1 MANLEVKNQIIQL
14 YKTNRAKYDD
24 ASKSIKKY
32 RAEFLKDF
40 GPDKLKQ
47 MNPDELLNRLCF
59 QNGNMDDMMHR
70 LELDEELRQWFGSI
84 KGAGQAM
91 LSYLIS
97 REKDG
102 KWYYRERNPQ
112 KRTTLIKT
120 QISKESAKTVAINI
134 RDLLV
139 FASNKLINSLLESV
153 GDYQN
158 LGKVFYN
165 KCRVLGLPNEICDS
179 LWFRKYLHIVCPD
192 KMSSWYAKG
201 YFKRAF
207 DMLGLTWHDDIYAT
221 VGEVAVFAR
230 ECNVPL
236 GIFETIVGADIGLPD
251 KKNSMTTIGNKKTRG
266 NNMPETNSSQI
277 PLNQILYGAPGTG
290 KTYSTI
296 IKAMEI
302 LENDG
307 GDYGFNI
314 SKERYD
320 ELHGKFNDLKKQ
332 GRVEFV
338 TFHQSMSYEDFV
350 EGIRPVLDNETSL
363 GYRRVDGIF
372 KKIAER
378 ANAKA
383 DHQKY
388 SKKEIPANARI
399 FKMSLGSGIENAVF
413 EFCMENSVIANNYG
427 GDIDFSNAKNRRDVE
442 KLVKDNKLDNF
453 ARTAMNFLRCE
464 MKPGDIVLI
473 ANGKSEIAAIAE
485 ITGDYVF
492 NPEADIEY
500 KHFRNVNWISHEA
513 IPVSAIVKGK
523 KFSMQSVYELDK
535 KDIDI
540 KVLNSLITGDAP
552 QNKNYVLVIDEINRG
567 NISKIFGELITLIES
582 TKRIGAEEELTITL
596 PYSQESFGVPQ
607 NLYIIGTMNTADRSI
622 AAIDI
627 ALRRRFKFI
636 PVLPDANLI
645 DQEIDGIKVRAV
657 FEELN
662 NKINALLD
670 EDHLIGHSFFKKCNS
685 VQMLKDV
692 WFNEIMPLMKEYF
705 WGDWDKLKI
714 VLGND
719 FVIKRNIADKSVKNL
734 ISEDEFWQ
742 FEKIENFDNNRF
754 VEAIN
759 KLAEQTEQ
767 AE

>member
-32 RAEFLKDF
+32 RAEFLNDF
-40 GPDKLKQ
+40 GPDKLKN
-47 MNPDELLNRLCF
+47 MKPADLLNRLCF

-70 LELDEELRQWFGSI
+70 LEYDDNLTRFFGNI
-84 KGAGQAM
+84 QGNPKAKLG
-91 LSYLIS
+91 YLIS
-97 REKDG
+97 KDNNQWHYWKKNPTDAKKLASDTIDINKARKIAEK
-102 KWYYRERNPQ
+102 
-112 KRTTLIKT
+112 
-120 QISKESAKTVAINI
+120 I
-134 RDLLV
+134 RDFLV
-139 FASNKLINSLLESV
+139 FASDEIESNELKTVEEYKKL
-153 GDYQN
+153 GTTFQ
-158 LGKVFYN
+158 N
-165 KCRVLGLPNEICDS
+165 KCNKLGLPEKFYEQI
-179 LWFRKYLHIVCPD
+179 WIRKYLRIVHIN
-192 KMSSWYAKG
+192 KMSSWYAKD

-230 ECNVPL
+230 ECKVPL

-251 KKNSMTTIGNKKTRG
+251 KENSMTTIGNKKTRG

-473 ANGKSEIAAIAE
+473 ANGNSEIVAIAE

-500 KHFRNVNWISHEA
+500 KHFRNVNWISHET

-523 KFSMQSVYELDK
+523 KFSMKSVYEL

-657 FEELN
+657 FEKLN